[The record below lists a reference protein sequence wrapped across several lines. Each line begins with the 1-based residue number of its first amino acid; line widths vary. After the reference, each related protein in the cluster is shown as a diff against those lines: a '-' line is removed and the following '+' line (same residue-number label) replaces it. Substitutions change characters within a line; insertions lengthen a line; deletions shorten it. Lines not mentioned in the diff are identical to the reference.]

1 MVSLKPSIAAD
12 GNHLYTKREIPL
24 STEVSMLVSRYLKGH
39 QSAFNELFTRYQGMV
54 FGLCLRMLGH
64 RQEAEDAMQDT
75 FVRVAN
81 SLQHWDSQRSFEPW
95 LLTIAGNRCRT
106 MLAKRFRRPKVSPLA
121 FPVEDTTPD
130 QHTANNLAEEMARV
144 LQSMRADHCQ
154 AFLLFH
160 QRQMPYQEIANVMS
174 VPLGTVK
181 TWVHR
186 ARQELVEQLQQRE
199 TIGSR

>member
-1 MVSLKPSIAAD
+1 MKPTIVAV
-12 GNHLYTKREIPL
+12 GNHFCTKRENPL
-24 STEVSMLVSRYLKGH
+24 STEISLLVSRYLKGH
-39 QSAFNELFTRYQGMV
+39 QSAFNELFARYQGMV

-64 RQEAEDAMQDT
+64 RQEAEDATQDT

-81 SLQHWDSQRSFEPW
+81 SLQHWDHERNFEPW

-106 MLAKRFRRPKVSPLA
+106 MLAKRIRRPKVTPLE
-121 FPVEDTTPD
+121 FPVEDTAPD
-130 QHTANNLAEEMARV
+130 QQRANHLAEEMARV
-144 LQSMRADHCQ
+144 LKTMRPDHCQ

-160 QRQMPYQEIANVMS
+160 QRHMPYQEIANAMG